1 MNTVRTL
8 EASQQKSRFSPYIF
22 VCTNDRLGAT
32 AEILPLRTLDCRRIA
47 VFSFENDDV
56 ERHCRSR
63 RLQSGRATWRT

>member
-22 VCTNDRLGAT
+22 VCTYNRRDAT
-32 AEILPLRTLDCRRIA
+32 AEIPPLRSLDSRRIA
-47 VFSFENDDV
+47 MLNFENDDA